1 MSSDSGSPRL
11 KAVRPRPARAVS
23 RPAPA
28 ATAPRSPNKRAMT
41 EVGFYHLLSTPLE
54 RALPR
59 LLDRA
64 LPQGH
69 RIVIRAASSER
80 VEHLNALLWTYDE
93 ASFLPHGSARDGN
106 PAAQPIWLS
115 DRADNPN
122 DASILFLVD
131 GVAADDLASFT
142 RCVDLFDGNDE
153 TAVAA
158 ARERWRQAQA
168 AGHSL
173 TYWQQTETGWEKKA

>member
-1 MSSDSGSPRL
+1 M
-11 KAVRPRPARAVS
+11 A
-23 RPAPA
+23 
-28 ATAPRSPNKRAMT
+28 
-41 EVGFYHLLSTPLE
+41 EIGFYHLQSTPLE

-59 LLDRA
+59 LLERA
-64 LPQGH
+64 CARGL

-93 ASFLPHGSARDGN
+93 ASFLPHGSSRDGN
-106 PAAQPIWLS
+106 PANQPIWLG

-142 RCVDLFDGNDE
+142 RCVDLFDGNDPA
-153 TAVAA
+153 AVEA
-158 ARERWRQAQA
+158 ARGRWRRAQA
-168 AGHSL
+168 AGHAL
-173 TYWQQTETGWEKKA
+173 TYWQQTAAGWEKRA